1 MTEPIRHLP
10 RLTSSWVFSAARV
23 PSLYREIGR
32 FEPCHDQLAIPPLLR
47 RLFCG
52 QGRSNQ
58 FGYPPQGIPSFAG
71 YTFGYRLVQAYLERT
86 GSPAAEATYR
96 PWEEIVA
103 ESRFF

>member
-1 MTEPIRHLP
+1 M
-10 RLTSSWVFSAARV
+10 
-23 PSLYREIGR
+23 
-32 FEPCHDQLAIPPLLR
+32 R

-58 FGYPPQGIPSFAG
+58 FGYPALGIPSFAG
-71 YTFGYRLVQAYLERT
+71 YTLGYRLVQAYLKRT
-86 GSPAAEATYR
+86 GSTAAEATYR